1 MTIRDLYLLK
11 ETPIFELSPGEEVN
25 VNLTLE
31 KSNPD
36 EKLIILILV
45 LILNIK
51 CEYQCIKK
59 YYRLKI
65 FRPENVCF
73 SKETKKVLRK
83 KKKKTRKK
91 LSYL

>member
-1 MTIRDLYLLK
+1 MAIRDIYLLK

-31 KSNPD
+31 KGTLD

-65 FRPENVCF
+65 FRPENLCF
-73 SKETKKVLRK
+73 PRETKKF
-83 KKKKTRKK
+83 
-91 LSYL
+91 